1 MASAWG
7 KSWGNA
13 WGVSWGLVSDAAH
26 ETVKSGVNRLWA
38 TMLQEQADAPVVDAQ
53 TPPAVV
59 ETEKRPLPRKKA
71 KKQPNHESA
80 PLPAREPSR
89 PPVKLRPM
97 FVVEQRPEPFVSEDS
112 WGIIFQTQPNVR
124 LLQKVFEARAEKKRR
139 QREDE
144 DLLLLLAA

>member
-1 MASAWG
+1 
-7 KSWGNA
+7 
-13 WGVSWGLVSDAAH
+13 
-26 ETVKSGVNRLWA
+26 
-38 TMLQEQADAPVVDAQ
+38 MLQEQADAPVVDAQ

>member
-38 TMLQEQADAPVVDAQ
+38 TMLQEQADAPVVEPPPTPIDAE
-53 TPPAVV
+53 A
-59 ETEKRPLPRKKA
+59 EKPRKKA

-97 FVVEQRPEPFVSEDS
+97 FVVEQRPEPVVSEDS
-112 WGIIFQTQPNVR
+112 WGIIFQTQPNVH

-144 DLLLLLAA
+144 DLLLLLAT